1 MFIVIEE
8 EYSRKDTKKE
18 SRIETLQNRIP
29 VFL

>member
-8 EYSRKDTKKE
+8 EYLRKDTKE